1 MRVTIQLNISDWS
14 EKLEIQAAF
23 SNTNISNSL
32 DPEDMY
38 FYFKWLESFSIFDF
52 KKMVLKFLTRNG
64 KESVLKNVLSY
75 ETYLAP

>member
-1 MRVTIQLNISDWS
+1 MRVTIQLNISDWY

-38 FYFKWLESFSIFDF
+38 FYFK
-52 KKMVLKFLTRNG
+52 
-64 KESVLKNVLSY
+64 
-75 ETYLAP
+75 